1 MRGLIGLVALSCVLA
16 CSVADAGIF
25 RRKVVVKQPVFVQ
38 RSVAVEPIFA
48 VPRQQVILPQRQT
61 IIFGF

>member
-1 MRGLIGLVALSCVLA
+1 MRGVIGMMALIAVMA

-25 RRKVVVKQPVFVQ
+25 RRKVVVKQPVVV
-38 RSVAVEPIFA
+38 RRAVAVEPIFA

-61 IIFGF
+61 IIFGW